1 MRSERIVRL
10 PYLHDHHSHVSLYAS
25 FEGLPDLSGLDGRAA
40 MNLLDGLPG
49 DRLNLVKG
57 WRTDRLPL
65 ASRSAAVEFAELP
78 PAIVVNSS
86 LHGYA
91 LSDRALP
98 FVYELWPEFAEKA
111 RDPAWGERNL
121 PRLFSFYVRVA
132 GLDAGKLAKFMT
144 KMEEL
149 GIGSLEDMTLAGE
162 EALAIESGSPFA
174 GRILS
179 WATPEVY
186 RSLSE
191 GSRKSCAG
199 IKIFLD
205 GSLGARTAALDEAF
219 SGGEAGSLVY
229 DDGELSALLA
239 EIASF
244 RTGIAMHSLGRLA
257 IAQALRSLA
266 ALRKDGVEFPS
277 VRLEHVQF
285 MSLEQAKS
293 CKDSGITLSMQ
304 PNFNAD
310 SCDYADRLGPRHLA
324 ENDPFRMLID
334 EAGFVPGEDLLFG
347 SDGMPHG
354 PEFAL
359 RWGLFPY
366 YDGQILTFEEL
377 AAGFGAARGK
387 SGEGSAFALDGEAR
401 TVGRVRQ
408 G

>member
-1 MRSERIVRL
+1 
-10 PYLHDHHSHVSLYAS
+10 VSLYAS
-25 FEGLPDLSGLDGRAA
+25 FEGLPDLSGLDGKAA
-40 MNLLDGLPG
+40 MNLLGGLPG

-65 ASRSAAVEFAELP
+65 GSRSAAAELVELP

-98 FVYELWPEFAEKA
+98 FVSELWPEFAEKA

-132 GLDAGKLAKFMT
+132 GLDAGKLAEFMT

-149 GIGSLEDMTLAGE
+149 GIGSLEDMALAGE
-162 EALAIESGSPFA
+162 EALAVESGSPFA

-191 GSRKSCAG
+191 GSRRSCAG

-229 DDGELSALLA
+229 DNEELSALLA

-244 RTGIAMHSLGRLA
+244 RTGIAMHAIGHSA
-257 IAQALRSLA
+257 IAQALRCLEVS
-266 ALRKDGVEFPS
+266 RRDGVEFPS

-285 MSLEQAKS
+285 ISLEQARS
-293 CKDSGITLSMQ
+293 CKDSGIILSMQ

-310 SCDYADRLGPRHLA
+310 SSDYADRLCPRHRA

-334 EAGFVPGEDLLFG
+334 EAGFVPGGDLLFG

-359 RWGLFPY
+359 RWGFFPSFG
-366 YDGQILTFEEL
+366 GQILTFGEFE
-377 AAGFGAARGK
+377 AGYGAAQGMK
-387 SGEGSAFALDGEAR
+387 GEGSVFAVDGEAR
-401 TVGRVRQ
+401 TVRRIGR